1 MPDDLGDRDRL
12 VGGFVER
19 PSLDRYA
26 TAFSEH
32 FAIHR
37 DAGVIEIR
45 MHTAG
50 GSAVLSRALLNAW
63 GRVLTKAGADPDNE
77 VVIITGTDGHWMA
90 GVDHRS
96 FAQPLSQ
103 WSSDML
109 YEQYADGVRLLEGL
123 VLHVDVPTIG
133 VLNGPGPRQE
143 LPLMCDITLCADDVV
158 IADGNFA
165 AGSVPGDGMYLAL
178 EELIGTKRAAHLA
191 YTGGGIDSATAL
203 RWGLVN
209 EVLPREQLM
218 DRARRIAEMVM
229 AAPRTSRRLTHA
241 VVSRPWRR
249 RISEDLRGLY
259 ARQLLASSGH

>member
-1 MPDDLGDRDRL
+1 MPDALGDRDKL

-32 FAIHR
+32 FAIQR

-50 GSAVLSRALLNAW
+50 RSAVLSRALLNAW
-63 GRVLTKAGADPDNE
+63 GRVLTEAGADPDNE

-143 LPLMCDITLCADDVV
+143 LALMCDITLCADDVV

-218 DRARRIAEMVM
+218 DRARRIAETVM

-241 VVSRPWRR
+241 VVSHPWRR

-259 ARQLLASSGH
+259 ARQLLAGSGH